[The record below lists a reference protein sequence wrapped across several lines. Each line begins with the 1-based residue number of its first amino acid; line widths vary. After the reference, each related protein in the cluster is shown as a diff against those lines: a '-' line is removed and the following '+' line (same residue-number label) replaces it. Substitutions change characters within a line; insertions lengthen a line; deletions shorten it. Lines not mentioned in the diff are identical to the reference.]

1 MTERDVVSP
10 DSPSVEV
17 LSAGPDPDM
26 LQSVELSSPQ
36 SVSSIEIIPE
46 ISDQSETGISS
57 ISQSE
62 TEISDQ
68 ATELLASPDGS
79 GSTVEVISPEPE
91 PMMESLESS
100 VSSDMTLVSSDMT
113 LVSTDMTLTTE
124 HGQMEAQLEAAMVES
139 EKRSSES
146 GESSEIVRVEMTS
159 DTTSSDIEIIRRNS
173 GQSLSTGH
181 TRNSSDQSSLS
192 PEPESVEEL
201 RSRNKELSDVLAA
214 RESRLMAVSREI
226 IQVQEES
233 GDMAMRL
240 QEAMEQLL
248 AERSKNQDLEQRTK
262 VDQEQV
268 TVLKKELVKL
278 QQNLKAKGGDDQE
291 KDDIITDLRSEGE
304 ALAKQN
310 GKLSETIRK
319 LRAKEKTHGS
329 EVTKLKSDL
338 DKNVTELERL
348 RKSLN
353 AKNELEGNQSET
365 IKTLTDA
372 NKAWETESKKLKSDL
387 EDNVEKVLGL
397 RSSLEG
403 AYREMAEMK
412 RKLEDAAGEAAAAS
426 LSKEVS
432 LREEA
437 VARLEEE
444 RRNWNNQKQRLELQV
459 VNLQDSLQMTEASS
473 GEREDKLRQEIVAMR
488 LKLEQSDR
496 RQEDMSD
503 CVGQATKPLLRQ
515 IETLQSS
522 LREVTSVQE
531 RVEQSLGERL
541 TMAQQSLAH
550 AQERERSLTEKMG
563 ELGAREATSSEQVRS
578 ERERR
583 LETEARLAEA
593 EERLKSAEDRR
604 GEERRTMG
612 EELTEARREKEY
624 LTASLGTEKT
634 ESEGRRRKCLALM
647 EQLKE
652 RDRRVKELQ
661 AELETRSM
669 TRQEAGG
676 RSSVTSLRSV
686 SASPT
691 PSHMSDTSW
700 MPGTE
705 SEVGIKDY
713 L

>member
-1 MTERDVVSP
+1 MSC
-10 DSPSVEV
+10 
-17 LSAGPDPDM
+17 
-26 LQSVELSSPQ
+26 
-36 SVSSIEIIPE
+36 IEIISPE
-46 ISDQSETGISS
+46 SEHAP
-57 ISQSE
+57 E
-62 TEISDQ
+62 
-68 ATELLASPDGS
+68 LASPGS
-79 GSTVEVISPEPE
+79 GSSSAVEVISPEPE
-91 PMMESLESS
+91 PVIESLESS
-100 VSSDMTLVSSDMT
+100 VCSDV
-113 LVSTDMTLTTE
+113 TLTTE
-124 HGQMEAQLEAAMVES
+124 QQRGDTEAQLEAAMVES
-139 EKRSSES
+139 EKKSSES

-159 DTTSSDIEIIRRNS
+159 DTTSSDIEVIRRNS
-173 GQSLSTGH
+173 GQSLSGH
-181 TRNSSDQSSLS
+181 TRNSSDQSSLG
-192 PEPESVEEL
+192 PEASVEDL
-201 RSRNKELSDVLAA
+201 RSRNKELSDVLTA
-214 RESRLMAVSREI
+214 REGRLMAVSREI
-226 IQVQEES
+226 IQLQEES

-240 QEAMEQLL
+240 EGAMEQLL

-278 QQNLKAKGGDDQE
+278 QQTLKAKGGDDQE

-319 LRAKEKTHGS
+319 LRVKEKTHDS
-329 EVTKLKSDL
+329 EVTKLKTDL
-338 DKNVTELERL
+338 EKNVTEVERL

-353 AKNELEGNQSET
+353 AKNELEGSQSET

-397 RSSLEG
+397 RSSLDG

-412 RKLEDAAGEAAAAS
+412 RKLEEAAGEAAAAS

-437 VARLEEE
+437 VAKLDDE

-459 VNLQDSLQMTEASS
+459 VNLQDSLQMTEAASS
-473 GEREDKLRQEIVAMR
+473 EREDKLRQEIVAMR

-531 RVEQSLGERL
+531 RMEQSLGERL
-541 TMAQQSLAH
+541 TLAQQSLAH
-550 AQERERSLTEKMG
+550 SQERERSLTEKMAS
-563 ELGAREATSSEQVRS
+563 LGAREATSSEQVRS
-578 ERERR
+578 ERQRR
-583 LETEARLAEA
+583 MEAETRLSEA
-593 EERLKSAEDRR
+593 EERLRSA
-604 GEERRTMG
+604 EERRGQERQSMG
-612 EELTEARREKEY
+612 EELTEARREKEF
-624 LTASLGTEKT
+624 LTASLSTEKT
-634 ESEGRRRKCLALM
+634 ESESRKKKCLALM

-669 TRQEAGG
+669 RQEAGG

-691 PSHMSDTSW
+691 PSHVSDTSW
-700 MPGTE
+700 MPGTG
-705 SEVGIKDY
+705 SEVIIRDNLKLGLQY
-713 L
+713 LFVRLSSALPPPRFMRSPGLVETMQP